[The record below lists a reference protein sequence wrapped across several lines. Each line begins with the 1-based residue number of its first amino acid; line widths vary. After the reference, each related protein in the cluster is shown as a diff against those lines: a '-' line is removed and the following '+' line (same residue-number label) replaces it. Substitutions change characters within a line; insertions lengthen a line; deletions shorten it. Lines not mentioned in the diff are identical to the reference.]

1 MCSFFKKIL
10 SRIWKKIKC
19 IENIITK
26 DTIERFYHDNNE
38 DIDFNNLPQRK
49 YTLVSVGRV
58 CSDKGVDFAIQVAEL
73 IKKEITEDFIWIWV
87 GPDETNPQYLTLIDE
102 KNVTDNFIFV
112 GGKLNPYK
120 YIEKADIVVHPAR
133 FEGKA
138 VAVEETL
145 VMNKPIVL
153 TDYTTAINQVDHM
166 KNGIIVEMNSE
177 EIFKVIKKL
186 LLNKKL
192 REEIISYQKQ
202 FCLGNEYEIEKLYQL
217 IG

>member
-1 MCSFFKKIL
+1 
-10 SRIWKKIKC
+10 
-19 IENIITK
+19 
-26 DTIERFYHDNNE
+26 
-38 DIDFNNLPQRK
+38 
-49 YTLVSVGRV
+49 
-58 CSDKGVDFAIQVAEL
+58 
-73 IKKEITEDFIWIWV
+73 
-87 GPDETNPQYLTLIDE
+87 
-102 KNVTDNFIFV
+102 
-112 GGKLNPYK
+112 
-120 YIEKADIVVHPAR
+120 
-133 FEGKA
+133 
-138 VAVEETL
+138 
-145 VMNKPIVL
+145 MNKPIVL